1 MKWFNKERLKAELTF
16 PVETMNLL
24 HDGEKFVDEEMA
36 DFTAEMWAEGHS
48 FFLYNSDSADAL
60 SSCCRLKNAIEENVF
75 SYTLGAGGVETGSK
89 KVITLNINRI
99 VQNWFNEE
107 VNKKGRFLPSC

>member
-1 MKWFNKERLKAELTF
+1 MKWFNKERTREVLTF

-24 HDGEKFVDEEMA
+24 WDPETKEYKDQEMA

-60 SSCCRLKNAIEENVF
+60 SSCCRLKNKIESNVF
-75 SYTLGAGGVETGSK
+75 SYTLGAGGVKTGSK
-89 KVITLNINRI
+89 RVITLNLNRI
-99 VQNWFNEE
+99 V
-107 VNKKGRFLPSC
+107 